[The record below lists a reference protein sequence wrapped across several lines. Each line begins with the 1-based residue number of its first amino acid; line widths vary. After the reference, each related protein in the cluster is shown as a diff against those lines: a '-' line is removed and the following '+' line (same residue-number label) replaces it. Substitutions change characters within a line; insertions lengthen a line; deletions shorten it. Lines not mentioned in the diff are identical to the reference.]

1 MEHNY
6 GLEELKQYLWTRN
19 YSWSKIP
26 HKKVTLIN
34 VSDCKDKITL
44 EGTVRVLM
52 GMGHLE
58 WEALEAGWLIEAII
72 EAIKNGEETANIT
85 KVFACKLS
93 AYDSKG
99 KITIP
104 HEKHVNFLMEKIFEK
119 VEETDDELKVKLVKI
134 A

>member
-1 MEHNY
+1 MSHNY
-6 GLEELKQYLWTRN
+6 GLGDLQKYLWTRN

-44 EGTVRVLM
+44 VGMVKNLM
-52 GMGHLE
+52 GMGHIE
-58 WEALEAGWLIEAII
+58 WEALEAGWLIEAIL
-72 EAIKNGEETANIT
+72 EAMQKGEETADIT

-93 AYDSKG
+93 AYDSMG

-104 HEKHVNFLMEKIFEK
+104 HERHINFLMEKIFEK
-119 VEETDDELKVKLVKI
+119 VDETDDELKVRLIKI